1 MKNMKKT
8 LLSLV
13 TISAI
18 ATTGVLADSTTDI
31 AELKAMMMEM
41 NKRLA
46 KLETENRQLKA
57 KVAKKEKAVAHTART
72 KKTTTHKKKKAAPHH
87 AASTQSEKIAALEE
101 KVETLEQTS
110 KKETAVFSKV
120 PKLKFSG
127 KHYLGFVSDSEK
139 DINKFETRRNYLQ
152 LKGYFGEDLKD
163 YFRITLDTF
172 QSHDDK
178 PANDNG
184 SWEVRLKYAYLYLD
198 NVLPYTGVEI
208 GQAHKPWIDYEEHH
222 GWNYRSISK
231 VLVEAHNGAHFTTSA
246 DLGINFKTK
255 TEYFSSELGIFNG
268 EGYHG
273 DTSDNEHISGEWRL
287 TGHLLGTG
295 KKHVHKHDTYADISF
310 FGQYNTE
317 YKEGQDDFVWYGVH
331 AVYNQ
336 PEFLLAAQ
344 YVDATEG
351 GVSKEG
357 DGWSVNGEFRLETL
371 SESLY
376 GWNILARYDSFELD
390 AGEERERSLAGL
402 AYQYNKYVE
411 FVANYLR
418 EEVDDDTKTDAFML
432 TAEVN
437 W

>member
-1 MKNMKKT
+1 MKKT
-8 LLSLV
+8 ILSLV
-13 TISAI
+13 AISAI
-18 ATTGVLADSTTDI
+18 ATTGALADSATDI
-31 AELKAMMMEM
+31 AELKAMMQQM

-46 KLETENRQLKA
+46 KLEAENRQLKA
-57 KVAKKEKAVAHTART
+57 QA
-72 KKTTTHKKKKAAPHH
+72 KKKKSVTHH
-87 AASTQSEKIAALEE
+87 ASHKKHKKHTKHYAASTQSAKIAALEE
-101 KVETLEQTS
+101 KVETLEKKS
-110 KKETAVFSKV
+110 DKETAVFSKV

-139 DINKFETRRNYLQ
+139 DRNKFETRRNYLQ
-152 LKGYFGEDLKD
+152 LKGYFGENLKD
-163 YFRITLDTF
+163 YFRITLDTY
-172 QSHDDK
+172 QNHGDDGK
-178 PANDNG
+178 DNG

-198 NVLPYTGVEI
+198 NVLPFTGVEI
-208 GQAHKPWIDYEEHH
+208 GQAHRPWIDYEEHH

-231 VLVEAHNGAHFTTSA
+231 VLVEAHEGAHFTNSA

-255 TEYFSSELGIFNG
+255 TEYFSSELGIYNG

-273 DTSDNEHISGEWRL
+273 DSSDNEHISGEWRL

-295 KKHVHKHDTYADISF
+295 KKHVHKHDTYADVSF

-317 YKEGQDDFVWYGVH
+317 YKEGQDDFIWYGAH

-336 PEFLLAAQ
+336 PEFLIAAQ
-344 YVDATEG
+344 YVKATDG
-351 GVSKEG
+351 GVKKEG
-357 DGWSVNGEFRLETL
+357 DGWSVNGEFRLNTF
-371 SESLY
+371 SESLD

-390 AGEERERSLAGL
+390 AGEERERTIAGL

-411 FVANYLR
+411 FVANYLN
-418 EEVDDDTKTDAFML
+418 EQVDNDDVTNAFML

>member
-1 MKNMKKT
+1 MKKT

-18 ATTGVLADSTTDI
+18 MTTGALADTTTDI
-31 AELKAMMMEM
+31 AELKAMMQQM

-46 KLETENRQLKA
+46 KLESENKQLKA
-57 KVAKKEKAVAHTART
+57 QV
-72 KKTTTHKKKKAAPHH
+72 KKKKSATHH
-87 AASTQSEKIAALEE
+87 ASHRKSTKQYAATTQSAKIEALEE
-101 KVETLEQTS
+101 KVETLEKKS
-110 KKETAVFSKV
+110 EKETAIFSKV
-120 PKLKFSG
+120 PQLKLSG

-139 DINKFETRRNYLQ
+139 DRNKFETRRNYLQ
-152 LKGYFGEDLKD
+152 LKGYFGENLKD

-198 NVLPYTGVEI
+198 NVLPFTGVEI
-208 GQAHKPWIDYEEHH
+208 GQAHRPWIDYEEHH

-231 VLVEAHNGAHFTTSA
+231 VMVEAHEGAHFTNSA

-273 DTSDNEHISGEWRL
+273 DASDNQHISGEWRL

-295 KKHVHKHDTYADISF
+295 KKHVHKHDTYADVSF

-317 YKEGQDDFVWYGVH
+317 YKEGQDDFIWYGLH

-344 YVDATEG
+344 YVDATDG
-351 GVSKEG
+351 GAKKEG
-357 DGWSVNGEFRLETL
+357 DGWSVNGEFRLDTV
-371 SESLY
+371 SDSMQ
-376 GWNILARYDSFELD
+376 GWNVIARYDNYELNT
-390 AGEERERSLAGL
+390 GEERERTLAGL

-411 FVANYLR
+411 FVANYLK
-418 EEVDDDTKTDAFML
+418 EEVDNTTKTDAVML

>member
-1 MKNMKKT
+1 MKKT

-13 TISAI
+13 AISAV
-18 ATTGVLADSTTDI
+18 ASTAALADSSSDI
-31 AELKAMMMEM
+31 AELKAMMQEM

-46 KLETENRQLKA
+46 KLEAENRQLKA
-57 KVAKKEKAVAHTART
+57 EKKKHVAHHASHKR
-72 KKTTTHKKKKAAPHH
+72 KQHKKPVKHYTAA
-87 AASTQSEKIAALEE
+87 TQRAKIATLEE
-101 KVETLEQTS
+101 KVETLEKKS
-110 KKETAVFSKV
+110 DKETTVFSKV

-139 DINKFETRRNYLQ
+139 GRNKFETRRNYLQ
-152 LKGYFGEDLKD
+152 LKGYFGENLKD

-198 NVLPYTGVEI
+198 NILPFTGVEI
-208 GQAHKPWIDYEEHH
+208 GQAHRPWIDYEEHH

-231 VLVEAHNGAHFTTSA
+231 VLVEAHEGAHFTTSA
-246 DLGINFKTK
+246 DLGVDFKTK
-255 TEYFSSELGIFNG
+255 TPYFSSEIGIFNG

-273 DTSDNEHISGEWRL
+273 DASDNEHISGEWRL

-295 KKHVHKHDTYADISF
+295 EKHVHKHDTYADVSF
-310 FGQYNTE
+310 FGQYNAE
-317 YKEGQDDFVWYGVH
+317 YKEGEDDFIWYGAH

-344 YVDATEG
+344 YVKATDG

-357 DGWSVNGEFRLETL
+357 DGWSVNGEFRLNTFT
-371 SESLY
+371 ESLH
-376 GWNILARYDSFELD
+376 GWNVLARYDSFDLD
-390 AGEERERSLAGL
+390 AGEERERTIAGL
-402 AYQYNKYVE
+402 AYQYNRYVE
-411 FVANYLR
+411 FIANYLN
-418 EEVDDDTKTDAFML
+418 EQVDSKDVTDAFML

>member
-1 MKNMKKT
+1 MKKT

-13 TISAI
+13 AISAI
-18 ATTGVLADSTTDI
+18 ASTAALADSSSDI
-31 AELKAMMMEM
+31 AELKAMMQEM

-46 KLETENRQLKA
+46 KLEAENRQLKA
-57 KVAKKEKAVAHTART
+57 EKKKHVAHHASHKRKQHQKPVKHYTA
-72 KKTTTHKKKKAAPHH
+72 A
-87 AASTQSEKIAALEE
+87 TQRAKIATLEE
-101 KVETLEQTS
+101 KVETLEKKS
-110 KKETAVFSKV
+110 DKETTVFSKV

-139 DINKFETRRNYLQ
+139 GRNKFETRRNYLQ
-152 LKGYFGEDLKD
+152 LKGYFGENLKD

-198 NVLPYTGVEI
+198 NILPFTGVEI
-208 GQAHKPWIDYEEHH
+208 GQAHRPWIDYEEHH

-231 VLVEAHNGAHFTTSA
+231 VLVEAHEGAHFTTSA
-246 DLGINFKTK
+246 DLGVDFKTK
-255 TEYFSSELGIFNG
+255 TPYFSSEIGIFNG

-273 DTSDNEHISGEWRL
+273 DASDNEHISGEWRL

-295 KKHVHKHDTYADISF
+295 EKHVHKHDTYADVSF
-310 FGQYNTE
+310 FGQYNAE
-317 YKEGQDDFVWYGVH
+317 YKEGEDDFIWYGAH

-344 YVDATEG
+344 YVKATDG

-357 DGWSVNGEFRLETL
+357 DGWSVNGEFRLNTFT
-371 SESLY
+371 ESLH
-376 GWNILARYDSFELD
+376 GWNVLARYDSFDLD
-390 AGEERERSLAGL
+390 AGEERERTIAGL
-402 AYQYNKYVE
+402 AYQYNRYVE
-411 FVANYLR
+411 FIANYLN
-418 EEVDDDTKTDAFML
+418 EQVDSKDVTDAFML

>member
-1 MKNMKKT
+1 MKKT

-13 TISAI
+13 AISAV
-18 ATTGVLADSTTDI
+18 ASTAALADSSSDI
-31 AELKAMMMEM
+31 AELKAMMQEM

-46 KLETENRQLKA
+46 KLEAENRQLKA
-57 KVAKKEKAVAHTART
+57 EKKKHVAHHASHKRKQHQKPVKHYTA
-72 KKTTTHKKKKAAPHH
+72 A
-87 AASTQSEKIAALEE
+87 TQRAKIATLEE
-101 KVETLEQTS
+101 KVETLEKKS
-110 KKETAVFSKV
+110 DKETTVFSKV

-139 DINKFETRRNYLQ
+139 GRNKFETRRNYLQ
-152 LKGYFGEDLKD
+152 LKGYFGENLKD

-198 NVLPYTGVEI
+198 NILPFTGVEI
-208 GQAHKPWIDYEEHH
+208 GQAHRPWIDYEEHH

-231 VLVEAHNGAHFTTSA
+231 VLVEAHEGAHFTTSA
-246 DLGINFKTK
+246 DLGVDFKTK
-255 TEYFSSELGIFNG
+255 TPYFSSEIGIFNG

-273 DTSDNEHISGEWRL
+273 DASDNEHISGEWRL

-295 KKHVHKHDTYADISF
+295 EKHVHKHDTYADVSF
-310 FGQYNTE
+310 FGQYNAE
-317 YKEGQDDFVWYGVH
+317 YKEGEDDFIWYGAH

-344 YVDATEG
+344 YVKATDG

-357 DGWSVNGEFRLETL
+357 DGWSVNGEFRLNTFT
-371 SESLY
+371 ESLH
-376 GWNILARYDSFELD
+376 GWNVLARYDSFDLD
-390 AGEERERSLAGL
+390 AGEERERTIAGL
-402 AYQYNKYVE
+402 AYQYNRYVE
-411 FVANYLR
+411 FIANYLN
-418 EEVDDDTKTDAFML
+418 EQVDSKDVTDAFML